1 MGEGNFRAASIFFF
15 WLCLIFPGE
24 ERFRENPSTSLEGK
38 KIETKILPRYS
49 LGARVVHSPSTQI
62 GELSFTTRK
71 ILPFYKSKDRKS
83 IELSLKCMA
92 SKTISHLS
100 FGMYFFFRMTNC
112 SCQYT
117 SCIAENSKEIN
128 QCFLK
133 HLHTAIVL
141 LHKSFIF
148 PGSRC
153 DLRRLVYCDAQIVQH
168 L

>member
-1 MGEGNFRAASIFFF
+1 M
-15 WLCLIFPGE
+15 
-24 ERFRENPSTSLEGK
+24 ERFRENPGTSLEEK
-38 KIETKILPRYS
+38 KNETKILPRYS
-49 LGARVVHSPSTQI
+49 LGARVVPSPSTQI

-71 ILPFYKSKDRKS
+71 ILSFYKSKERKS
-83 IELSLKCMA
+83 IELSLKCMG
-92 SKTISHLS
+92 SKTISVP
-100 FGMYFFFRMTNC
+100 FEFWNVIFFRMTNC
-112 SCQYT
+112 SYRYT
-117 SCIAENSKEIN
+117 SCIAEDSKEIN

-153 DLRRLVYCDAQIVQH
+153 DLCRLVYCDAQIVQH